1 MQHFVVFANM
11 IPSLTFWEQKQKEW
25 AETNRLPAFSGAFS
39 PLLLSLLMLK
49 QQMLLNLQFN
59 AMFVLS

>member
-1 MQHFVVFANM
+1 MTQHFVLFANM
-11 IPSLTFWEQKQKEW
+11 IPSLRFWEQKSEQKQT
-25 AETNRLPAFSGAFS
+25 ACQRSQVHSP

-59 AMFVLS
+59 AIFVLS